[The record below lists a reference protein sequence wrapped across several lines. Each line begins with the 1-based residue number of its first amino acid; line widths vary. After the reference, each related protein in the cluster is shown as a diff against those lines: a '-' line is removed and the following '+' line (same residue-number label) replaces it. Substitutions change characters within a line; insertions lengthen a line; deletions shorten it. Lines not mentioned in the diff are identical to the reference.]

1 MDVVASKFDES
12 LPKSSFL
19 GERAFEYPV
28 ETGRGKALEVYHRL
42 LKEEESAQGK
52 DDRFRAADLVI
63 AADTVVVSSE
73 GDILEKPLDN
83 LDHQRMLGELNDSEV
98 SDASMAWENG

>member
-1 MDVVASKFDES
+1 M
-12 LPKSSFL
+12 
-19 GERAFEYPV
+19 
-28 ETGRGKALEVYHRL
+28 YHRL
-42 LKEEESAQGK
+42 LKEEESAQGR

-98 SDASMAWENG
+98 SDALAACDKE